1 MNKKLVA
8 AALGLAF
15 AAPVF
20 ADASNV
26 TVYGRVHQAVVNQK
40 YDGAN
45 GVASGSNVALEN
57 YASRLG
63 VRGVE
68 DLGGGLAAIFAYEL
82 AISTDNSTASG
93 LSAARHSYLGF
104 KDSAWGTFVA
114 GTQDGGNDSQAPL
127 YNQAQTFLGTVNNNA
142 GDFATVGATGVLP
155 SLTSSVSTV
164 NNPTTTTV
172 VNTVGGL
179 VPASAINREQRT
191 SNSFGYAGNIAGVA
205 VSVRHALGGTNDVQN
220 SVGGI
225 RENDLRSTEVAANYK
240 VGALEIGGGYQRL
253 DRSAGQQTAATAAGV
268 TSVKSVFQLGSK
280 YTYGDLT
287 VGGLLAQVKLEQPT
301 AAGRDDKNSQFGL
314 HGDYKIGKGGVY
326 AFYAKAE
333 REDIA
338 ANAETSQ
345 AQLAYYYDLSKRT
358 RLYTGFNRTRF
369 DAGNGVA
376 ASTSAS
382 TSTATGVTTT
392 TNVAAVASGLNRD
405 ADSFVVGVR
414 HNF

>member
-40 YDGAN
+40 VDAAN
-45 GVASGSNVALEN
+45 GVAAGSGAALEN

-68 DLGGGLAAIFAYEL
+68 DLGGGLAVIFAYEL
-82 AISTDNSTASG
+82 AVSTDNSATTG

-104 KDSAWGTFVA
+104 KDSKWGTFVA

-142 GDFATVGATGVLP
+142 GDIATVGSNGE
-155 SLTSSVSTV
+155 LTTIAGAA
-164 NNPTTTTV
+164 NIPT
-172 VNTVGGL
+172 
-179 VPASAINREQRT
+179 SAINRTQRVG
-191 SNSFGYAGNIAGVA
+191 NSFGYAGNIAGVA
-205 VSVRHALGGTNDVQN
+205 VTARHALGGNNDVQN
-220 SVGGI
+220 SVGSI
-225 RENDLRSTEVAANYK
+225 RENDLRQTEVAANYK
-240 VGALEIGGGYQRL
+240 IGALEIGAGYQNV
-253 DRSAGQQTAATAAGV
+253 DRSAGQQTLATAPG
-268 TSVKSVFQLGSK
+268 TPSVKNVFQVGSK

-287 VGGLLAQVKLEQPT
+287 VGGLLAQVKLERAT

-333 REDIA
+333 REDLA
-338 ANAETSQ
+338 ANAETKQ
-345 AQLAYYYDLSKRT
+345 AQVAYYYDLSKRT
-358 RLYTGFNRTRF
+358 RTYVGFQRTTVESGNSSITYLGNPTV
-369 DAGNGVA
+369 AGSSLDTDTFVA
-376 ASTSAS
+376 
-382 TSTATGVTTT
+382 
-392 TNVAAVASGLNRD
+392 GL
-405 ADSFVVGVR
+405 R